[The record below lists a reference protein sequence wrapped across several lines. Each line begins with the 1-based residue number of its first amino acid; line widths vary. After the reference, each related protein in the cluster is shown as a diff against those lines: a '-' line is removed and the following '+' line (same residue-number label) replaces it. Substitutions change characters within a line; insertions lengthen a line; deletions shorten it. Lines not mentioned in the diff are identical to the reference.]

1 MFHLNPSRSL
11 RVAAVGVVITTSVL
25 AACSGG
31 EDMTPVTATRTPTA
45 AGTAKA
51 GATTASTPAAK
62 ATTAASPAASPAAAA
77 VRVRDAWAR
86 STAGNPDENS
96 AVYLVVENPGGADR
110 LSGASISPP
119 ISRTVELHVT
129 EMTNGQMAMRPVEG
143 WDVPPTGMLE
153 LKPAGNHVML
163 IGLTRQL
170 KVGDTISLTLKFQ
183 KAGEIKVDAP
193 VRDAAAAAGG
203 GMAMPK

>member
-1 MFHLNPSRSL
+1 MLHPNSSRSV
-11 RVAAVGVVITTSVL
+11 RIAAAGLVIGASFL

-31 EDMTPVTATRTPTA
+31 EDMTPVTTTRTPTA

-51 GATTASTPAAK
+51 AAT
-62 ATTAASPAASPAAAA
+62 ATTAAPAAAG

-110 LSGASISPP
+110 LIGASISPP

>member
-1 MFHLNPSRSL
+1 MSPLNPSRVARAATLAVVVGTSL
-11 RVAAVGVVITTSVL
+11 L
-25 AACSGG
+25 AACSG
-31 EDMTPVTATRTPTA
+31 EDMTPVTATRTPA
-45 AGTAKA
+45 AGTPKA
-51 GATTASTPAAK
+51 AATTAP
-62 ATTAASPAASPAAAA
+62 TTAATAAVKASAAAA
-77 VRVRDAWAR
+77 AGVRVRDAWAR

-110 LSGASISPP
+110 LIGATISPP

-129 EMTNGQMAMRPVEG
+129 EMNNGQMAMRQVEG
-143 WDVPPTGMLE
+143 WDVPGSGGTLE

-163 IGLTRQL
+163 IALNRQL
-170 KVGDTISLTLKFQ
+170 KVGDTVSLTLKFE

-203 GMAMPK
+203 TGGGMAMPK